1 MRSLFTAFVGLT
13 GLFSSVHGA
22 PSAELVKR
30 APTCNTPSNRACW
43 TTGFDINT
51 DYLEKTPLT
60 GKTVT
65 YTLVVTEIDNWKG
78 PDGVVKKK
86 AMLINGTLP
95 GPTIVA
101 DWGDRLNI
109 TVINNLRDNGTSFH
123 WHGLRQ
129 MGSNFHDGVNGVTE
143 CPIPP
148 KGGKRLYSFLATQYG
163 TGWYH
168 SHFSAQYANGV
179 VGNMVINGPASLP
192 YDIDLGV
199 FPISDYYYE
208 TADNLVEF
216 TMNNGPPPSDNVLFN
231 GTNIHPVTGAGKY
244 ARVKLTPGKRHRLR
258 LINPSVENHF
268 TVSLVDHQMT
278 VIGTDYVPSNAFTT
292 DSLFIGVGQRYD
304 VTIDASKAV
313 GNYWFN
319 VTFGGN
325 GFCGLSN
332 NPFPAA
338 IFSYDGAPNAN
349 PTKAGTPPADSLCLD
364 NLNLTP
370 VVPRSAPPSGF
381 TPSASNKLDVHLDT
395 TGTPLFV
402 WRINGN
408 SIKVDWQKPIGQYV
422 MDGNNSFPA
431 NANIVKVDAVNQWTY
446 WLVENDPDGAF
457 SLPHPFHLHG
467 HDFLVLGRSPD
478 TPPAAQTR
486 YVFNP
491 ATDMGRLN
499 GGNPTRRDVTMLPAK
514 GWVLIAFKTDNP
526 GAWLMHCHIAW
537 HVSGG
542 LSVDFLERVSEF
554 KAGIT
559 AADKAIFDNN
569 CNAWRTYA
577 PTNQW
582 SQIDSGI

>member
-1 MRSLFTAFVGLT
+1 
-13 GLFSSVHGA
+13 
-22 PSAELVKR
+22 
-30 APTCNTPSNRACW
+30 
-43 TTGFDINT
+43 
-51 DYLEKTPLT
+51 
-60 GKTVT
+60 
-65 YTLVVTEIDNWKG
+65 
-78 PDGVVKKK
+78 
-86 AMLINGTLP
+86 
-95 GPTIVA
+95 
-101 DWGDRLNI
+101 
-109 TVINNLRDNGTSFH
+109 
-123 WHGLRQ
+123 

-231 GTNIHPVTGAGKY
+231 GTNVHPVTGAGKY

-370 VVPRSAPPSGF
+370 VVQRSAPPSGF
-381 TPSASNKLDVHLDT
+381 TPTASNKLDVHLDT

-408 SIKVDWQKPIGQYV
+408 SIRVDWQKPIGQYV

-431 NANIVKVDAVNQWTY
+431 NANIVKVDAVNQVSFAHPEHTA
-446 WLVENDPDGAF
+446 PPPF
-457 SLPHPFHLHG
+457 PSLPIHPRPV
-467 HDFLVLGRSPD
+467 FLTTRVL
-478 TPPAAQTR
+478 T
-486 YVFNP
+486 
-491 ATDMGRLN
+491 
-499 GGNPTRRDVTMLPAK
+499 
-514 GWVLIAFKTDNP
+514 
-526 GAWLMHCHIAW
+526 
-537 HVSGG
+537 
-542 LSVDFLERVSEF
+542 VD
-554 KAGIT
+554 
-559 AADKAIFDNN
+559 
-569 CNAWRTYA
+569 YA
-577 PTNQW
+577 
-582 SQIDSGI
+582 